1 MFDMQ
6 FKYATLTAP
15 RNYHCFC
22 HILSIASSYP
32 TWDIGSHNALLISAE
47 VVMGFRATMSA
58 ASAQKKEC
66 KPLRQVEQIFMACGP
81 FLFY

>member
-1 MFDMQ
+1 
-6 FKYATLTAP
+6 
-15 RNYHCFC
+15 
-22 HILSIASSYP
+22 
-32 TWDIGSHNALLISAE
+32 
-47 VVMGFRATMSA
+47 MGFRATMSA